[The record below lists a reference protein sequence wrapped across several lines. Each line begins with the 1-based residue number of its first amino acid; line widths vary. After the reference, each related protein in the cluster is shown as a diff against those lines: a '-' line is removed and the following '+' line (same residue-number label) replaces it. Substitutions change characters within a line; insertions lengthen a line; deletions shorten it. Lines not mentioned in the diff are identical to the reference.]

1 MTVATLERMLP
12 SGRLS
17 ELDDSYVP
25 DITHTQCK
33 VFESAVRQVA
43 DPKFA
48 DDLHQMRLDA
58 EREDLMAQVRRYLTQ
73 QVVDTM
79 VPIRNEMQELLE
91 ERNYFIPNDDYIGDH
106 FPIEDTRADIIPAI
120 VLEPTP
126 PIVYDEEEDR
136 RFDTIFEVPP
146 SKWHVRA
153 DALKR
158 KVHRGLKWLR
168 AH

>member
-17 ELDDSYVP
+17 ELDPDYVP
-25 DITHTQCK
+25 DITHTTCR
-33 VFESAVRQVA
+33 VFEGIVRQVE

-48 DDLHQMRLDA
+48 DDLNEMRLEA
-58 EREDLMAQVRRYLTQ
+58 EREELMVQVRRYLTQ
-73 QVVDTM
+73 QVVDTLT
-79 VPIRNEMQELLE
+79 PIRGEM
-91 ERNYFIPNDDYIGDH
+91 RNYFVPNDEYVGDK
-106 FPIEDTRADIIPAI
+106 FRNEDTRADLIPAI
-120 VLEPTP
+120 VLETTP